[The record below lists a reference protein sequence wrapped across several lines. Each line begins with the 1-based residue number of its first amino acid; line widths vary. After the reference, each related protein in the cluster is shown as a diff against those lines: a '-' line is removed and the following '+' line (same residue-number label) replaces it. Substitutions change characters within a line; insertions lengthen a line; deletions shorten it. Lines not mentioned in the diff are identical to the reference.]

1 MGSPGARDSV
11 FLEPAV
17 RLVEDGHLDQLPS
30 DGRLLIAPAE
40 VLFVFRTQLRLN
52 SLARHIAFHDL
63 EQSYDF
69 GGYSGCDFDIRAS
82 LRCLSGTAW

>member
-1 MGSPGARDSV
+1 
-11 FLEPAV
+11 
-17 RLVEDGHLDQLPS
+17 
-30 DGRLLIAPAE
+30 
-40 VLFVFRTQLRLN
+40 LN